1 MKNIMILD
9 DVPEYVN
16 SLSRALSGE
25 YNIQTAFSLYEAKKA
40 MDNSI
45 KLVLADVRLSEEDL
59 ANRDGIIFLGW
70 LKEHFPDVPLIMMS
84 AYKDFD
90 SAVDALNLGAV
101 RYLKKPINLHE
112 LKNLIS
118 SLLEDPRQA

>member
-118 SLLEDPRQA
+118 SLLEDPR